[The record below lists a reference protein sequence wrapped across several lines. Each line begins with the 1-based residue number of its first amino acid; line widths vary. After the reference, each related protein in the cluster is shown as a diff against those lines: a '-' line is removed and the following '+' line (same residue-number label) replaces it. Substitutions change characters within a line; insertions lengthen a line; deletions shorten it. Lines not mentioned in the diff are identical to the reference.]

1 MNSLLVAADAYG
13 DGNLELLPEPAEL
26 IWGLFAFLVL
36 FLVMR
41 KLVFPR
47 LNATLDERRSLIEG
61 RLEEAETKATEME
74 EAKRAF
80 EASLGDARGEAG
92 RILEEAKAAAEAT
105 RETIL
110 ESAREEAQRI
120 IERANADAN
129 AERVRLLEE
138 LRGQVG
144 ALSVQLAERIVERE
158 LDASTHSSLVDEYIQ
173 RLAARN

>member
-1 MNSLLVAADAYG
+1 MNLVLAADAEPSG
-13 DGNLELLPEPAEL
+13 IELLPATPEL
-26 IWGLFAFLVL
+26 IWGLFAFITL

-41 KLVFPR
+41 KLVFPQ
-47 LNATLDERRSLIEG
+47 LETALEDRRALIEG
-61 RLEEAETKATEME
+61 KMEEADAKLVEME
-74 EAKRAF
+74 EAKRTF
-80 EASLGDARGEAG
+80 EASLGDARGEAA
-92 RILEEAKAAAEAT
+92 RILEEARTAAEST
-105 RETIL
+105 REAIL

-120 IERANADAN
+120 VERANADAN

-158 LDASTHSSLVDEYIQ
+158 LDASTHAGLVDEYIQ

>member
-1 MNSLLVAADAYG
+1 MNLVLAAEPSG
-13 DGNLELLPEPAEL
+13 IELLPDTPEL

-41 KLVFPR
+41 KLVFPS
-47 LNATLDERRSLIEG
+47 LNSALEDRRALIEG
-61 RLEEAETKATEME
+61 KMEQAEAKLVEME

-92 RILEEAKAAAEAT
+92 RILEEAKAAAEST
-105 RETIL
+105 RDAIL

-120 IERANADAN
+120 IERANAEAN

-158 LDASTHSSLVDEYIQ
+158 LDAATHSGLVDEYIQ

>member
-1 MNSLLVAADAYG
+1 MNIVLAAEPTG
-13 DGNLELLPEPAEL
+13 IELLPEAPEL
-26 IWGLFAFLVL
+26 IWGLFAFTVL

-47 LNATLDERRSLIEG
+47 LNGALEERRTLIEG
-61 RLEEAETKATEME
+61 KMEEADAKLVEME

-92 RILEEAKAAAEAT
+92 RILEEAKSAAEST
-105 RETIL
+105 REAIL
-110 ESAREEAQRI
+110 ASAREEAQRI

-158 LDASTHSSLVDEYIQ
+158 LDAATHSGLVDEYIQ

>member
-1 MNSLLVAADAYG
+1 MNLVLAAEPSG
-13 DGNLELLPEPAEL
+13 IELLPDTPEL
-26 IWGLFAFLVL
+26 IWGLFAFIVL

-41 KLVFPR
+41 KLVFPS
-47 LNATLDERRSLIEG
+47 LNTALEDRRALIEG
-61 RLEEAETKATEME
+61 KMEEADAKLVEME

-92 RILEEAKAAAEAT
+92 RILEEARTAAEST
-105 RETIL
+105 RDAIL

-120 IERANADAN
+120 IERANAEAN
-129 AERVRLLEE
+129 SERVRLLEE

>member
-1 MNSLLVAADAYG
+1 MNLVLAAEPSG
-13 DGNLELLPEPAEL
+13 IELLPDTPEL
-26 IWGLFAFLVL
+26 IWGLFAFIVL

-47 LNATLDERRSLIEG
+47 LNEALDERRSLIEG
-61 RLEEAETKATEME
+61 KMEEADAKLIEME

-80 EASLGDARGEAG
+80 ESSLGDARGEAG
-92 RILEEAKAAAEAT
+92 RILEEAKAAAETT
-105 RETIL
+105 RDAIL
-110 ESAREEAQRI
+110 ASAREEAQRI
-120 IERANADAN
+120 IERANAEAN

-158 LDASTHSSLVDEYIQ
+158 LDAATHSGLVDEYIQ

>member
-1 MNSLLVAADAYG
+1 MNLVLAAEPSG
-13 DGNLELLPEPAEL
+13 IELLPDTPEL
-26 IWGLFAFLVL
+26 IWGLFAFIIL

-41 KLVFPR
+41 KLVFPS
-47 LNATLDERRSLIEG
+47 LNVALDERRTLIEG
-61 RLEEAETKATEME
+61 KLEEADTKLMEME

-80 EASLGDARGEAG
+80 EASLGDARGEAA
-92 RILEEAKAAAEAT
+92 RILDEAKSAAEST

-110 ESAREEAQRI
+110 GSAREEAQRI
-120 IERANADAN
+120 IERANADAV

-158 LDASTHSSLVDEYIQ
+158 LDAATHSGLVDEYIQ
-173 RLAARN
+173 RLAAHN

>member
-1 MNSLLVAADAYG
+1 MNLVLAAEPSG
-13 DGNLELLPEPAEL
+13 IELLPDTPEL
-26 IWGLFAFLVL
+26 IWGLFAFIVL

-41 KLVFPR
+41 KLVFPS
-47 LNATLDERRSLIEG
+47 LNTALEDRRALIEG
-61 RLEEAETKATEME
+61 KMEEADAKLVEME

-80 EASLGDARGEAG
+80 EASLGDARGEAA
-92 RILEEAKAAAEAT
+92 RILDEAKTAAEST
-105 RETIL
+105 REAIL

-120 IERANADAN
+120 IERANSEAN

-158 LDASTHSSLVDEYIQ
+158 LDAATHSGLVDEYIQ

>member
-1 MNSLLVAADAYG
+1 MTYLLSAEAGG
-13 DGNLELLPEPAEL
+13 DGRDLLLPAAPEL
-26 IWGLFAFLVL
+26 VWGLFAFIVL

-41 KLVFPR
+41 KLVLPS
-47 LNATLDERRSLIEG
+47 LNTALEDRRALIEG
-61 RLEEAETKATEME
+61 KMEEADAKLVEME

-80 EASLGDARGEAG
+80 EASLGDARGEAS
-92 RILEEAKAAAEAT
+92 RILEEAKAAAESS

-120 IERANADAN
+120 LGRATSEAN
-129 AERVRLLEE
+129 AERARLLEE

-158 LDASTHSSLVDEYIQ
+158 LDVATHSGLVDEYIQ

>member
-1 MNSLLVAADAYG
+1 MNLVLAAEPSG
-13 DGNLELLPEPAEL
+13 IELLPDTPEL
-26 IWGLFAFLVL
+26 IWGLFAFIVL

-47 LNATLDERRSLIEG
+47 LNEALEERRALIEG
-61 RLEEAETKATEME
+61 KMEEADAKLIEME
-74 EAKRAF
+74 EARRTF

-92 RILEEAKAAAEAT
+92 RILEEAKAAAEST

-120 IERANADAN
+120 IERATSEAN

-144 ALSVQLAERIVERE
+144 TLSVQLAERIVERE

>member
-1 MNSLLVAADAYG
+1 MNLVLAAEPSG
-13 DGNLELLPEPAEL
+13 IELLPDTPEL
-26 IWGLFAFLVL
+26 IWGLFAFIVL

-47 LNATLDERRSLIEG
+47 LDEALDARRALIEG
-61 RLEEAETKATEME
+61 KMEEADAKLIEME
-74 EAKRAF
+74 EAKRTF

-92 RILEEAKAAAEAT
+92 RILEEAKAAAEST
-105 RETIL
+105 REAIL
-110 ESAREEAQRI
+110 GSAREEAQRI
-120 IERANADAN
+120 IERATAEAN

-144 ALSVQLAERIVERE
+144 TLSVQLAERIVERE

>member
-1 MNSLLVAADAYG
+1 MNLVLAAEPSG
-13 DGNLELLPEPAEL
+13 IELLPDTPEL
-26 IWGLFAFLVL
+26 IWGLFAFIILA
-36 FLVMR
+36 LVMR

-47 LNATLDERRSLIEG
+47 LNETLDERRALIEG
-61 RLEEAETKATEME
+61 KMEEADAKLIEME

-80 EASLGDARGEAG
+80 ESSLGDARGEAG
-92 RILEEAKAAAEAT
+92 RILEEAKAAAETT
-105 RETIL
+105 REAIL

-120 IERANADAN
+120 IERANTEAN

-158 LDASTHSSLVDEYIQ
+158 LDAATHSGLVDEYIQ

>member
-1 MNSLLVAADAYG
+1 MNLVLAAEPSG
-13 DGNLELLPEPAEL
+13 IELLPDTPEL
-26 IWGLFAFLVL
+26 IWGLFAFIVL

-41 KLVFPR
+41 KLVFPS
-47 LNATLDERRSLIEG
+47 LNTALEDRRALIEG
-61 RLEEAETKATEME
+61 KMEEADAKLVEME
-74 EAKRAF
+74 EAKRSF
-80 EASLGDARGEAG
+80 EASLGDARGEAA
-92 RILEEAKAAAEAT
+92 RILDEAKTAAEST
-105 RETIL
+105 REAIL

-120 IERANADAN
+120 IERANSEAN

-158 LDASTHSSLVDEYIQ
+158 LDAATHAGLVDEYIQ

>member
-1 MNSLLVAADAYG
+1 MNLVLAAEPSG
-13 DGNLELLPEPAEL
+13 IELLPETPEL
-26 IWGLFAFLVL
+26 IWGLVAFLIL

-47 LNATLDERRSLIEG
+47 LNTALEERRTLIEG
-61 RLEEAETKATEME
+61 KLEAADAKLVEME
-74 EAKRAF
+74 QAKRTF
-80 EASLGDARGEAG
+80 EDSLGDARGEAG

-110 ESAREEAQRI
+110 ATAREEAQRI
-120 IERANADAN
+120 VERATTDAN
-129 AERVRLLEE
+129 AERARLLEE

-158 LDASTHSSLVDEYIQ
+158 LDAATHSGLVDEYIQ

>member
-1 MNSLLVAADAYG
+1 MTVLLAAESGGSGQD
-13 DGNLELLPEPAEL
+13 LLLPAVPEL
-26 IWGLFAFLVL
+26 IWGLFAFIVL

-41 KLVFPR
+41 KLVFPS

-61 RLEEAETKATEME
+61 KLEQADAKLVEME

-80 EASLGDARGEAG
+80 EANLGDARGEAA
-92 RILEEAKAAAEAT
+92 RILDEARAAAEST
-105 RETIL
+105 REAIL
-110 ESAREEAQRI
+110 EGAREEAQRL

-129 AERVRLLEE
+129 AERIRLLEE

-158 LDASTHSSLVDEYIQ
+158 LNASTHAGLVDEYIQ

>member
-1 MNSLLVAADAYG
+1 MNLVLAAEPSG
-13 DGNLELLPEPAEL
+13 IELLPDTPEL
-26 IWGLFAFLVL
+26 IWGLFAFIVL

-41 KLVFPR
+41 KLVFPS
-47 LNATLDERRSLIEG
+47 LNAALEDRRALIEG
-61 RLEEAETKATEME
+61 KMEEADAKLVEME
-74 EAKRAF
+74 EAKRSF
-80 EASLGDARGEAG
+80 EASLGDARGEAA
-92 RILEEAKAAAEAT
+92 RILDEAKTAAEST
-105 RETIL
+105 REAIL

-120 IERANADAN
+120 IERANSEAN

-158 LDASTHSSLVDEYIQ
+158 LDAATHAGLVDEYIQ

>member
-1 MNSLLVAADAYG
+1 MNLVLAAEPSG
-13 DGNLELLPEPAEL
+13 IELLPATPEL
-26 IWGLFAFLVL
+26 IWGLFAFIVL

-41 KLVFPR
+41 KLVFPS
-47 LNATLDERRSLIEG
+47 LEATLDERRSLIEG
-61 RLEEAETKATEME
+61 KMEDADAKLVEME

-92 RILEEAKAAAEAT
+92 RILEEAKSAAETT

-110 ESAREEAQRI
+110 EGAREEAQRI

-129 AERVRLLEE
+129 AERIRLLEE

-158 LDASTHSSLVDEYIQ
+158 LDASTHSGLVDEYIQ
-173 RLAARN
+173 RLAAHN

>member
-1 MNSLLVAADAYG
+1 MNLVLAAEPSG
-13 DGNLELLPEPAEL
+13 IELLPDTPEL
-26 IWGLFAFLVL
+26 IWGLFAFIVL

-41 KLVFPR
+41 KLVFPS
-47 LNATLDERRSLIEG
+47 LNTALEDRRALIEG
-61 RLEEAETKATEME
+61 KMEEADAKLVEME
-74 EAKRAF
+74 EARRAF
-80 EASLGDARGEAG
+80 EASLGDARGEAA
-92 RILEEAKAAAEAT
+92 RILDDAKTAAEST
-105 RETIL
+105 REAIL

-120 IERANADAN
+120 IERANSEAN

-158 LDASTHSSLVDEYIQ
+158 LDAATHAGLVDEYIQ

>member
-92 RILEEAKAAAEAT
+92 RILEEAKAAAETT
-105 RETIL
+105 REAIL

>member
-1 MNSLLVAADAYG
+1 MNFVLAAESEG
-13 DGNLELLPEPAEL
+13 IELLPDTPEL

-47 LNATLDERRSLIEG
+47 LNAALDERRTMIEG
-61 RLEEAETKATEME
+61 KLEQADAKFIEME
-74 EAKRAF
+74 EAKRRF

-92 RILEEAKAAAEAT
+92 RIVEEAKNASEST
-105 RETIL
+105 REAIL
-110 ESAREEAQRI
+110 ATAREEAQRI
-120 IERANADAN
+120 VERATAEAN

-144 ALSVQLAERIVERE
+144 ALSVQLAARIVERE
-158 LDASTHSSLVDEYIQ
+158 LDAATHSSLVDEYIQ
-173 RLAARN
+173 RLAAQN

>member
-1 MNSLLVAADAYG
+1 MNLVLAAEPSG
-13 DGNLELLPEPAEL
+13 IELLPDTPEL
-26 IWGLFAFLVL
+26 IWGLFAFIVL

-41 KLVFPR
+41 KLVFPS
-47 LNATLDERRSLIEG
+47 LNTALEDRRALIEG
-61 RLEEAETKATEME
+61 KMEEADAKLVEME
-74 EAKRAF
+74 EAKRSF
-80 EASLGDARGEAG
+80 EASLGDARGEAA
-92 RILEEAKAAAEAT
+92 RILDEAKTAAEST

-120 IERANADAN
+120 IERANSEAN

-158 LDASTHSSLVDEYIQ
+158 LDAATHAGLVDEYIQ

>member
-1 MNSLLVAADAYG
+1 MTFLLSAETGGGGRD
-13 DGNLELLPEPAEL
+13 LLLPAAPEL
-26 IWGLFAFLVL
+26 VWGLFAFIIL

-47 LNATLDERRSLIEG
+47 LNEALEDRRALIEG
-61 RLEEAETKATEME
+61 KLEEADTKLVEME
-74 EAKRAF
+74 AAKRAF
-80 EASLGDARGEAG
+80 EASLGDARGEAS
-92 RILEEAKAAAEAT
+92 RILEEAKAAAEST
-105 RETIL
+105 RDSIL
-110 ESAREEAQRI
+110 ESARAESRGI
-120 IERANADAN
+120 IERATSEAN

-158 LDASTHSSLVDEYIQ
+158 LDAKTHSSLVDEYIQ

>member
-1 MNSLLVAADAYG
+1 MNLVLAAEPSG
-13 DGNLELLPEPAEL
+13 SELLPDTPEL
-26 IWGLFAFLVL
+26 IWGLFAFIVL

-47 LNATLDERRSLIEG
+47 LNEALDERRSLIEG
-61 RLEEAETKATEME
+61 KMEEADAKLIEME

-80 EASLGDARGEAG
+80 ESSLGDARGEAG
-92 RILEEAKAAAEAT
+92 RILEEAKAAAETT
-105 RETIL
+105 RDAIL
-110 ESAREEAQRI
+110 ASAREEAQRI
-120 IERANADAN
+120 IERANAEAN

-158 LDASTHSSLVDEYIQ
+158 LDAATHSGLVDEYIQ

>member
-1 MNSLLVAADAYG
+1 MTLLLSAEGGGSGRD
-13 DGNLELLPEPAEL
+13 LLLPAAPEL
-26 IWGLFAFLVL
+26 VWGLFAFIVL

-41 KLVFPR
+41 KLVLPN
-47 LNATLDERRSLIEG
+47 LNAALDDRRALIEG
-61 RLEEAETKATEME
+61 KMEEADAKLVEME

-80 EASLGDARGEAG
+80 EASLGDARGEAA
-92 RILEEAKAAAEAT
+92 RILEEARSAAESS

-110 ESAREEAQRI
+110 ATAREEAQRLV
-120 IERANADAN
+120 ERATADAN

-158 LDASTHSSLVDEYIQ
+158 LDAATHSGLVDEYIQ
-173 RLAARN
+173 RLAAHN

>member
-1 MNSLLVAADAYG
+1 MNLVLAAEPSG
-13 DGNLELLPEPAEL
+13 IELLPDTPEL
-26 IWGLFAFLVL
+26 IWGLFAFIVL

-41 KLVFPR
+41 KLVFPS
-47 LNATLDERRSLIEG
+47 LNTALEDRRALIEG
-61 RLEEAETKATEME
+61 KMEEADAKLVEME

-80 EASLGDARGEAG
+80 EASLGDARGEAA
-92 RILEEAKAAAEAT
+92 RILDEAKTAAEST

-110 ESAREEAQRI
+110 ESAREEAERI
-120 IERANADAN
+120 IERANSEAN

-158 LDASTHSSLVDEYIQ
+158 LDAATHAGLVDEYIQ

>member
-1 MNSLLVAADAYG
+1 MTLLLSAESEGSGTD
-13 DGNLELLPEPAEL
+13 LLLPAAPEL
-26 IWGLFAFLVL
+26 IWGLFAFIVL

-41 KLVFPR
+41 KLVFPS
-47 LNATLDERRSLIEG
+47 LNATLEDRRSLIEG
-61 RLEEAETKATEME
+61 KLEEADAKLVEME

-80 EASLGDARGEAG
+80 EENLGDARGEAAA
-92 RILEEAKAAAEAT
+92 ILEEAKSAAEST
-105 RETIL
+105 REAIL

-129 AERVRLLEE
+129 AERTRLLEE

-158 LDASTHSSLVDEYIQ
+158 LDASTHAGLVDEYIQ

>member
-1 MNSLLVAADAYG
+1 MNLVLAAEPSG
-13 DGNLELLPEPAEL
+13 IELLPETPEL
-26 IWGLFAFLVL
+26 IWGLFAFIVL

-41 KLVFPR
+41 KLVLPS
-47 LNATLDERRSLIEG
+47 LNTALEDRRALIEG
-61 RLEEAETKATEME
+61 KMEEADAKLVEME
-74 EAKRAF
+74 GAKRAF

-92 RILEEAKAAAEAT
+92 RILEEAKAAAEST

-120 IERANADAN
+120 VDRATAEAN
-129 AERVRLLEE
+129 SERVRLLEE

-158 LDASTHSSLVDEYIQ
+158 LDVSTHSGLVDEYIQ

>member
-1 MNSLLVAADAYG
+1 MNLVLAAEPTG
-13 DGNLELLPEPAEL
+13 IELLPDTPEL
-26 IWGLFAFLVL
+26 IWGLFAFIVL

-47 LNATLDERRSLIEG
+47 LNEALEERRALIEG
-61 RLEEAETKATEME
+61 KMEEADAKLIEME

-92 RILEEAKAAAEAT
+92 RILEEAKAAAEST

-110 ESAREEAQRI
+110 ETAREEAQRI
-120 IERANADAN
+120 IERANTEAN

>member
-1 MNSLLVAADAYG
+1 MNLVLAAEPSG
-13 DGNLELLPEPAEL
+13 IELLPDTPEL
-26 IWGLFAFLVL
+26 IWGLFAFIVL

-47 LNATLDERRSLIEG
+47 LNVALEDRRALIEG
-61 RLEEAETKATEME
+61 KMEEADAKLVEME

-80 EASLGDARGEAG
+80 EASLGDARGQAG
-92 RILEEAKAAAEAT
+92 RILEEAKADAEST

-110 ESAREEAQRI
+110 ASAREEAQRI
-120 IERANADAN
+120 IERATADAN
-129 AERVRLLEE
+129 SERVRLLEE

-158 LDASTHSSLVDEYIQ
+158 LDVATHSSLVDEYIQ

>member
-1 MNSLLVAADAYG
+1 MNLVLAAEPSG
-13 DGNLELLPEPAEL
+13 IELLPDTPEL
-26 IWGLFAFLVL
+26 IWGLFAFTVL

-47 LNATLDERRSLIEG
+47 LNTALEDRRALIEG
-61 RLEEAETKATEME
+61 KMEEADAKLVEME

-80 EASLGDARGEAG
+80 EASLSDARGEAA
-92 RILEEAKAAAEAT
+92 RILDEAKTAAETT

-120 IERANADAN
+120 IERANSEAN

-158 LDASTHSSLVDEYIQ
+158 LDAATHSGLVDEYIQ